1 VRHGQSCT
9 DTLWPRTLW
18 KRDEQIL
25 MNNIVW
31 QPHQVS
37 RIDRETQKQQQAVVL
52 WFTGLSGAGKSTVAG
67 ALEQALVAR
76 GSHTYLLDGDN
87 VRHGLCADLGFSE
100 ADRTE
105 NLRRIGAVAGL
116 MVDAGLIVLSAFIS
130 PLQSQRDAIRQALP
144 PGKFI
149 EVYVATSLEVCEQ
162 RDVKGLYQKARR
174 GEIKNFTGISDP
186 YEAPEHADIVL
197 DTGLLSLEQSVQQL
211 LQLLQNRGII
221 Q

>member
-1 VRHGQSCT
+1 MS
-9 DTLWPRTLW
+9 
-18 KRDEQIL
+18 
-25 MNNIVW
+25 NIVW
-31 QPHQVS
+31 QQHQIG
-37 RIDRETQKQQQAVVL
+37 RAERETQKQQQAVVL

-105 NLRRIGAVAGL
+105 NLRRVGAVAGL

-130 PLQSQRDAIRQALP
+130 PLRSQRDAIRQALP
-144 PGKFI
+144 AGRFI

-186 YEAPEHADIVL
+186 YEAPVQADIVL
-197 DTGLLSLEQSVQQL
+197 DTGLLSLDESVQQL
-211 LQLLQNRGII
+211 LQLLQQRGII

>member
-1 VRHGQSCT
+1 MS
-9 DTLWPRTLW
+9 
-18 KRDEQIL
+18 
-25 MNNIVW
+25 NIVW
-31 QPHQVS
+31 QQHQIN
-37 RIDRETQKQQQAVVL
+37 RLDREKQKQQQAVVL

-67 ALEQALVAR
+67 ALEQALVVR
-76 GSHTYLLDGDN
+76 GAHTYLLDGDN

-105 NLRRIGAVAGL
+105 NLRRVGAVAGL

-130 PLQSQRDAIRQALP
+130 PLKSQRDAIRQALP
-144 PGKFI
+144 EGKFI
-149 EVYVATSLEVCEQ
+149 EVYVATSLEECEK

-186 YEAPEHADIVL
+186 YEAPEQADIVL

-211 LQLLQNRGII
+211 LLLLEQRGII
-221 Q
+221 RPQS

>member
-1 VRHGQSCT
+1 MRAFNQTALTRCLSRGFMS
-9 DTLWPRTLW
+9 
-18 KRDEQIL
+18 
-25 MNNIVW
+25 NIVW
-31 QPHQVS
+31 QQHQINVL
-37 RIDRETQKQQQAVVL
+37 DREKQKQQQAVVL

-76 GSHTYLLDGDN
+76 GAHTYLLDGDN

-105 NLRRIGAVAGL
+105 NLRRVGAVAGL

-130 PLQSQRDAIRQALP
+130 PLKSQRDAIRQALP
-144 PGKFI
+144 EGKFI
-149 EVYVATSLEVCEQ
+149 EVYVATSLEECEK

-186 YEAPEHADIVL
+186 YEAPEQADIVL

-211 LQLLQNRGII
+211 LLLLERRGII
-221 Q
+221 RPQS

>member
-1 VRHGQSCT
+1 MS
-9 DTLWPRTLW
+9 
-18 KRDEQIL
+18 
-25 MNNIVW
+25 NIVW
-31 QPHQVS
+31 QQHQIN
-37 RIDRETQKQQQAVVL
+37 RLDREKQKQQQAVVL

-76 GSHTYLLDGDN
+76 GAHTYLLDGDN

-105 NLRRIGAVAGL
+105 NLRRVGAVAGL

-130 PLQSQRDAIRQALP
+130 PLKSQRDAIRQALP
-144 PGKFI
+144 EGKFI
-149 EVYVATSLEVCEQ
+149 EVYVATSLEECEK

-186 YEAPEHADIVL
+186 YEAPEQPDIKL

-211 LQLLQNRGII
+211 LLLLEQRGII
-221 Q
+221 RPQS

>member
-1 VRHGQSCT
+1 MS
-9 DTLWPRTLW
+9 
-18 KRDEQIL
+18 
-25 MNNIVW
+25 NIVW
-31 QPHQVS
+31 QQHQIG
-37 RIDRETQKQQQAVVL
+37 RTERESQKQQQAVVL

-76 GSHTYLLDGDN
+76 GAHTYLLDGDN

-105 NLRRIGAVAGL
+105 NLRRVGAVAGL

-130 PLQSQRDAIRQALP
+130 PLRSQRDAIRQALP
-144 PGKFI
+144 EGRFI
-149 EVYVATSLEVCEQ
+149 EVYVATSLAVCEQ

-186 YEAPEHADIVL
+186 YEAPAQADIVL
-197 DTGLLSLEQSVQQL
+197 DTGLLSLDESVQQL
-211 LQLLQNRGII
+211 LQLLQQRGII